1 MRFRTSFVI
10 LVGIMIGPTPA
21 LHPLF
26 ARFFTTHPRRPKPVT
41 ATRRRTHYLEHKE
54 AARRL
59 ITERL
64 RVWNAHY
71 GFSFGRVAIRDQRS
85 RWGSCSKKG
94 NLNFNYRLLFLPL
107 PLVDLVIVH
116 ELCHL
121 KEFNHSSAFWAL
133 VEQTI
138 PDLALRR
145 NALRHHAV
153 HSVALPVYRTQP

>member
-1 MRFRTSFVI
+1 M
-10 LVGIMIGPTPA
+10 
-21 LHPLF
+21 
-26 ARFFTTHPRRPKPVT
+26 
-41 ATRRRTHYLEHKE
+41 
-54 AARRL
+54 
-59 ITERL
+59 
-64 RVWNAHY
+64 WNAHY